1 MKYIVTNRNKLDSIE
16 VASGQL
22 IFVRD
27 DRVIYLDSDVRTPFT
42 QMIYLTTEEQRQ
54 NLKSALKGFYF
65 VEETSILWFF
75 TPGKGWEQITSS
87 PDERL
92 VFDNYADFPIIGK
105 AGVLYCDPK
114 AIYQ

>member
-75 TPGKGWEQITSS
+75 TPGKG
-87 PDERL
+87 
-92 VFDNYADFPIIGK
+92 
-105 AGVLYCDPK
+105 
-114 AIYQ
+114 